1 MIRVPRALLI
11 DLDGTLVDSRRDIAA
26 SCNAALVAH
35 ALSPLEAA
43 SIVGMVGDGA
53 RALVARALVATG
65 STLDVD
71 VVLATFQEHYGAH
84 ACVHT
89 TLMPGAKELLSC
101 GVPCA
106 VLTNK
111 PRPITL
117 QVLEALRIDVAAVW
131 AGEGVLKP
139 APDGV
144 LALCKRLDV
153 PPADVWVVGDGPQDV
168 GAGKAAGA
176 FTVGVLGGIA
186 HRDTLLASNPDL
198 VVASLDELA
207 RLISSPRPS

>member
-1 MIRVPRALLI
+1 LIGPRALLI
-11 DLDGTLVDSRRDIAA
+11 ELDGTLVDSRRDIAE

-35 ALSPLEAA
+35 GLPPLEAA

-53 RALVARALVATG
+53 RALVARALSATG

-71 VVLATFQEHYGAH
+71 VVLATFQAHYGAH
-84 ACVHT
+84 ACIHT
-89 TLMPGAKELLSC
+89 TLMPGAQALLAC

-117 QVLEALRIDVAAVW
+117 QVLETLSIRVVDVW
-131 AGEGVLKP
+131 AGDGVLKP

-144 LALCKRLDV
+144 LALSKRLAI
-153 PPADVWVVGDGPQDV
+153 PPADVWVVGDGPQDI

-186 HRDTLLASNPDL
+186 HRDTLLAAKPDL
-198 VVASLDELA
+198 VVASLDELTEI
-207 RLISSPRPS
+207 ISSRRLA